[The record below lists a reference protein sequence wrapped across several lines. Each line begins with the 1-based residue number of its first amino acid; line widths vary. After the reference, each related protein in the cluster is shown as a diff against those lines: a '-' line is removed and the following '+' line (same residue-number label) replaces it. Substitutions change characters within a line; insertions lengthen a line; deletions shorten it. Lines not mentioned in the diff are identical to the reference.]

1 MPRFAANLS
10 LLFTEVPLPERF
22 ARAADAGFQAVEIQF
37 PYDYPAEQ
45 LADAARSAGTQVLLI
60 NVAAGDLMA
69 GGPGL
74 ACHPA
79 RQAEFAAA
87 LPPALHY
94 ARTLG
99 VTLLNILP
107 GRLASAYSR
116 AECEAALAANLSY
129 AANFFA
135 GSGIRLCCEA
145 INDLDMP
152 GFLLRTPDEVAAL
165 LARVPAA
172 DIALQIDL
180 YHAARMNLSIP
191 AMLARHL
198 PRTAHIQFADCPGR
212 GAPGSGV
219 LPLAEY
225 FDFIEKSGYTGW
237 LAAEYKPGADTAATL
252 GWLNAS

>member
-10 LLFTEVPLPERF
+10 LLFTEVPLPARF
-22 ARAADAGFQAVEIQF
+22 AHAAAAGFQAVEIQF
-37 PYDYPAEQ
+37 PYDYPAAL
-45 LADAARSAGTQVLLI
+45 LAEAAQHAGTQIVLI
-60 NVAAGDLMA
+60 NVPAGDLMA

-87 LPPALHY
+87 LPQALHY

-107 GRLASAYSR
+107 GRVADGYSR
-116 AECEAALAANLSY
+116 DECEATLAANLMH
-129 AANFFA
+129 AADFFA

-152 GFLLRTPDEVAAL
+152 GFLLRTPDEVATL

-172 DIALQIDL
+172 DFALQIDL

-191 AMLARHL
+191 DMLARHL
-198 PRTAHIQFADCPGR
+198 LRTAHIQFADYPGR
-212 GAPGSGV
+212 GAPGSGT

-225 FDFIEKSGYTGW
+225 FDFIEKNGYTGW
-237 LAAEYKPGADTAATL
+237 LSAEYKPGTDTAATL
-252 GWLNAS
+252 GWLNGS

>member
-1 MPRFAANLS
+1 M
-10 LLFTEVPLPERF
+10 
-22 ARAADAGFQAVEIQF
+22 
-37 PYDYPAEQ
+37 
-45 LADAARSAGTQVLLI
+45 LLI
-60 NVAAGDLMA
+60 NVPAGDLMA

-87 LPPALHY
+87 LPQALHY
-94 ARTLG
+94 ARALG
-99 VTLLNILP
+99 ATLLNILP
-107 GRLASAYSR
+107 GRLADGHSR
-116 AECEAALAANLSY
+116 TDCEATLAANLLR
-129 AANFFA
+129 AADYFA

-165 LARVPAA
+165 LAKVPAA

-180 YHAARMNLSIP
+180 YHAARMNQPIP

-198 PRTAHIQFADCPGR
+198 PHTAHIQFADHPGR
-212 GAPGSGV
+212 GAPGSGT

-225 FDFIEKSGYTGW
+225 FDFIEK
-237 LAAEYKPGADTAATL
+237 AATPA
-252 GWLNAS
+252 GWGPNTSRVPTRQPRWAGYHVTDGFFCIQSACTVKNQRLAQAEL

>member
-10 LLFTEVPLPERF
+10 LLFTEVPLPDRF
-22 ARAADAGFQAVEIQF
+22 ALAAAAGFQAVEIQF
-37 PYDYPAEQ
+37 PYDYPAAQ
-45 LADAARSAGTQVLLI
+45 LAAAAQHAGTQIVLI
-60 NVAAGDLMA
+60 NVPAGDLMA

-87 LPPALHY
+87 LPQALHY

-107 GRLASAYSR
+107 GRLASGYSR

-165 LARVPAA
+165 LAQVPAA

-180 YHAARMNLSIP
+180 YHAARMKQPILP
-191 AMLARHL
+191 MLARHL

-212 GAPGSGV
+212 GEPGSGT

-252 GWLNAS
+252 GWLSGS

>member
-10 LLFTEVPLPERF
+10 LLFTEVPLQARF
-22 ARAADAGFQAVEIQF
+22 ARAAAAGFQAVEIQF
-37 PYDYPAEQ
+37 PYDYPAAL
-45 LADAARSAGTQVLLI
+45 LAEAAQHAGTQIVLI
-60 NVAAGDLMA
+60 NVSAGDLMA

-87 LPPALHY
+87 LPQALHY

-107 GRLASAYSR
+107 GRVADGYSR
-116 AECEAALAANLSY
+116 DECEAALAANLLH
-129 AANFFA
+129 AADFFA
-135 GSGIRLCCEA
+135 SSGIRLCCEA

-152 GFLLRTPDEVAAL
+152 GFLLRTPDEVATL

-191 AMLARHL
+191 DMLARHL
-198 PRTAHIQFADCPGR
+198 LRTAHIQFADYPGR
-212 GAPGSGV
+212 GAPGSGT

-225 FDFIEKSGYTGW
+225 FDFIEKNGYTGW
-237 LAAEYKPGADTAATL
+237 LGAEYKPGTDTAATL
-252 GWLNAS
+252 GWLNGS